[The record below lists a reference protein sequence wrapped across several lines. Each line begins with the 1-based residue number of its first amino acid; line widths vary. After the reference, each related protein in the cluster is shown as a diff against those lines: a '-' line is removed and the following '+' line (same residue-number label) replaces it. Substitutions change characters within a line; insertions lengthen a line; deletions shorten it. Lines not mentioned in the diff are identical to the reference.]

1 MSAFPETSRI
11 HQNIILTFH
20 FTQEHAGAF
29 YEEVFEQR
37 SNEDRWRHGQ
47 ILQDLEAPYP

>member
-29 YEEVFEQR
+29 YEEDQMKTDFAR
-37 SNEDRWRHGQ
+37 FSFTA
-47 ILQDLEAPYP
+47 LKAP